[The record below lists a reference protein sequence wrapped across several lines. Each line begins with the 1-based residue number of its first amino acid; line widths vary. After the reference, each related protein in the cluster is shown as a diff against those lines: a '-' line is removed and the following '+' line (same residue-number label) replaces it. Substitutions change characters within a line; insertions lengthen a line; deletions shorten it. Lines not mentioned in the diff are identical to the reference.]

1 MSIAEPAASTLV
13 DVRNPADRRR
23 ENRNPCRK
31 SISIIPCT
39 GETVA
44 ALLLDCS
51 AHGVGLSMPRAMR
64 VGDEFMVNVNMPA
77 PAVLLY
83 TVRNCRQTPEAGYRI
98 GAEFVGF
105 IVAPAQSSRDN
116 IVDALMKL

>member
-64 VGDEFMVNVNMPA
+64 VGDEFMVNVNM
-77 PAVLLY
+77 LY